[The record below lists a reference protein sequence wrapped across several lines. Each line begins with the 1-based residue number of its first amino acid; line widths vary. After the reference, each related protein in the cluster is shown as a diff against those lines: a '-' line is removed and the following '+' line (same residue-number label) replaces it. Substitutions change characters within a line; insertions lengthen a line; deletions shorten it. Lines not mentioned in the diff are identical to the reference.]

1 MEKTEQEIAMVANK
15 TMEIEET
22 MKKQED
28 EMRTIGRNVAENTHN
43 IEHVK
48 RQVEDRVNG
57 NRNEMELERKRTKE
71 QIEELQKEVDRVR
84 ELKGREGEMV
94 TKWICQGDRKI
105 HKFTGNINNLHPMV
119 FIKSINQRIK
129 EIEEGR
135 IDEETKLERI
145 KEIMRENLESEALIW
160 FNGIEN
166 DVEDYEQLRNRF
178 LQHFWGDNAQ
188 LMVRERLYF
197 GKFNPHISNSLTNYA
212 LRLYSLAQY
221 LTPKINEQDL
231 VLYISRQF
239 KQEIAETIAMHDIK
253 TMEHMYNY
261 LTRVER
267 NMPSN
272 YQNSSNMNRNNFQNS
287 SNHQGNSIRYGNRQN
302 DRYQTNFN
310 NNRNHN
316 NFRQNNH
323 YNQNNGNFN
332 NNFRNN
338 NNNFTNRYNNN
349 NNFGNNY
356 DNQRNQNAHPN
367 NNRNFN
373 NYNND
378 FNHGFRQNAY
388 NNPRRNQYQP
398 SRGEEDVQP
407 RRQVNFQR
415 RRSPSR
421 SEERA
426 EMPINE
432 DGRFE
437 TQRSRSLDR
446 ESVRQSTNDP
456 QNF

>member
-1 MEKTEQEIAMVANK
+1 MDLRSGKQTGEESSESLSEQETTMEPAPITGRGRKSAIQTMLEDMMKTIQEDRKRQEEDRKRQEEDRKRQEEDRKRQEEDRRRLEETIKQGRKEDLQKLEEGRKEDLQKLEEGRKEDLKRFEQGRKEDMETMVKVIEQKVQAIKEEIRRETQTWKQDLKEDMEKTEQEIAMVANK

-84 ELKGREGEMV
+84 ELKGREG
-94 TKWICQGDRKI
+94 
-105 HKFTGNINNLHPMV
+105 NINNLHPMV

-188 LMVRERLYF
+188 LM
-197 GKFNPHISNSLTNYA
+197 
-212 LRLYSLAQY
+212 
-221 LTPKINEQDL
+221 
-231 VLYISRQF
+231 
-239 KQEIAETIAMHDIK
+239 
-253 TMEHMYNY
+253 
-261 LTRVER
+261 
-267 NMPSN
+267 
-272 YQNSSNMNRNNFQNS
+272 
-287 SNHQGNSIRYGNRQN
+287 
-302 DRYQTNFN
+302 
-310 NNRNHN
+310 
-316 NFRQNNH
+316 
-323 YNQNNGNFN
+323 
-332 NNFRNN
+332 
-338 NNNFTNRYNNN
+338 
-349 NNFGNNY
+349 
-356 DNQRNQNAHPN
+356 
-367 NNRNFN
+367 
-373 NYNND
+373 
-378 FNHGFRQNAY
+378 
-388 NNPRRNQYQP
+388 YQP

-432 DGRFE
+432 DADIKE
-437 TQRSRSLDR
+437 LSDLYS
-446 ESVRQSTNDP
+446 STEFAGFFYKLSN
-456 QNF
+456 NNVLY